1 MTEDEKSK
9 LALDAALAFMAAEPT
24 FIAIPDNSKVMV
36 EYFENH
42 PELQPTEITSYQQ
55 AFRAC
60 RDRLRFE
67 HQMSAAEFKQA
78 VVITAWRKRQEPKP
92 QPSET
97 DVMLKELFESHGFR
111 DSLSNRAKVGRYMK
125 DHEIDNY
132 SPDYLENLGHAI
144 ETLSEYPGLEP
155 SDAAIAA
162 MPSHEYRKIIEREF
176 KERQEKQP
184 QPKSSERP
192 LGVRSWSEWVHNR

>member
-1 MTEDEKSK
+1 MTEDEKSNR
-9 LALDAALAFMAAEPT
+9 AVDAALAFMAAEPA
-24 FIAIPDNSKVMV
+24 FIAIPENSRIIV

-42 PELQPTEITSYQQ
+42 PELSPTEIAHYQQ
-55 AFRAC
+55 AFHAC

-67 HQMSAAEFKQA
+67 HQMSASEYKNV
-78 VVITAWRKRQEPKP
+78 VVIPAWKKKQQDKP
-92 QPSET
+92 QPNEI
-97 DVMLKELFESHGFR
+97 DLMLKELFEARGFR

-125 DHEIDNY
+125 DRNIDEY

-144 ETLSEYPGLEP
+144 ETVSEYPGLEP

-162 MPSHEYRKIIEREF
+162 MPSHEYRKIVEREF
-176 KERQEKQP
+176 KERQAKQP

-192 LGVRSWSEWVHNR
+192 FGVRSWSEWVHNR